1 MEIFSDV
8 TANNLLFL
16 ALGAFIVPLLCAPL
30 RLPASIGEILY
41 GIAMGPFLLGWIEL
55 DSFCFLLGEIGFFLL
70 LFNAGMELNFYAIEK
85 SGPRRLGAMLG
96 IVVLTFVGSYLAVW
110 LFNLQPFAVMIL
122 SATSIGLPLMLLQ
135 ETGQGK
141 KPLGQQV
148 LITGTIGEFIC
159 IVAATFIA
167 AWNSAGGLNAVF
179 LLSALKMVAIF
190 VLAYLLLVLLR
201 SAVWWRPEYFSRVI
215 ATHDPSEI
223 GVRAG
228 MVLMFIMVAA
238 AVRLN
243 VDPILGA
250 FMAGAL
256 FSYTFRS
263 KGPLELKFLSL
274 ANGFFVP
281 VFFMRVGL
289 EFRLDMA
296 LQSNWGMLA
305 ILFISMFV
313 VRLAACSVFWKA
325 SQRGWEAHFKES
337 LAAALIL
344 SVPLTLLVV
353 FGNLG
358 LKMGIITQSFNAAV
372 ILLAVVSSIVWPS
385 LFKALIPH
393 LAKREEGR
401 T

>member
-1 MEIFSDV
+1 MSFCSRVKQELSKLPPARTCCAVAESYGVLLFCNTFSPNAIRIVTESRDFAQRLPKLFQKAFGLQFDQLPEDGPGKQIFSMEDPKKIHRIYDIFDLEAATTV
-8 TANNLLFL
+8 
-16 ALGAFIVPLLCAPL
+16 ALQV
-30 RLPASIGEILY
+30 
-41 GIAMGPFLLGWIEL
+41 
-55 DSFCFLLGEIGFFLL
+55 
-70 LFNAGMELNFYAIEK
+70 N
-85 SGPRRLGAMLG
+85 LG
-96 IVVLTFVGSYLAVW
+96 ILEEECCRAS
-110 LFNLQPFAVMIL
+110 
-122 SATSIGLPLMLLQ
+122 
-135 ETGQGK
+135 
-141 KPLGQQV
+141 
-148 LITGTIGEFIC
+148 
-159 IVAATFIA
+159 
-167 AWNSAGGLNAVF
+167 F
-179 LLSALKMVAIF
+179 L
-190 VLAYLLLVLLR
+190 R
-201 SAVWWRPEYFSRVI
+201 
-215 ATHDPSEI
+215 
-223 GVRAG
+223 
-228 MVLMFIMVAA
+228 
-238 AVRLN
+238 
-243 VDPILGA
+243 GA

-344 SVPLTLLVV
+344 SAPLTLLVV